1 MLLIIII
8 IIDINNQYSKFNV
21 NLMYYSIRRDSYK
34 VLELMIEYANKN
46 NYVLDLNNKYNPE
59 DSLACKKLLDHLQV
73 IKNFL
78 LNYIIKYAEVNNII
92 IDFNIISS
100 YNKILHKIFIFIE
113 LDVLEIIINYSK
125 RRNLT
130 I

>member
-73 IKNFL
+73 IKNF
-78 LNYIIKYAEVNNII
+78 Y
-92 IDFNIISS
+92 
-100 YNKILHKIFIFIE
+100 
-113 LDVLEIIINYSK
+113 
-125 RRNLT
+125 
-130 I
+130 